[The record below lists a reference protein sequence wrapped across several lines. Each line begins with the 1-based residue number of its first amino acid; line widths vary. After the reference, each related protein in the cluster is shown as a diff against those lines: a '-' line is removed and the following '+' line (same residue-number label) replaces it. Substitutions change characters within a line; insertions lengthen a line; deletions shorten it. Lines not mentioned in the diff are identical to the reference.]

1 MNKYGKYFKD
11 IAKYLKLDIYR
22 VLDLYKVTDHAI
34 GHAVKK
40 LLLAGDRTGGKSLVD
55 DVTEARDTLNRWLEM
70 RDEDLDGNP
79 VDSRMLSD
87 EPPCEYTLEEVT
99 RGVTLSSWA
108 TYVAV
113 DESGSVFEVDEEPV
127 QMGDGCLAFRAKWR
141 RINKVVP
148 PINFKNC
155 LFEVVK

>member
-22 VLDLYKVTDHAI
+22 ILDLYKVTDHAI

-70 RDEDLDGNP
+70 REEDLTGLPTTQP
-79 VDSRMLSD
+79 VLR
-87 EPPCEYTLEEVT
+87 EEDLT
-99 RGVTLSSWA
+99 GLP
-108 TYVAV
+108 
-113 DESGSVFEVDEEPV
+113 D
-127 QMGDGCLAFRAKWR
+127 
-141 RINKVVP
+141 N
-148 PINFKNC
+148 
-155 LFEVVK
+155 

>member
-22 VLDLYKVTDHAI
+22 ILDLYKVTDHTI

-70 RDEDLDGNP
+70 REEDLTGLPTTQP
-79 VDSRMLSD
+79 VLR
-87 EPPCEYTLEEVT
+87 EYTLEEVT

-108 TYVAV
+108 RWVAV
-113 DESGSVFEVDEEPV
+113 DADGHVWEFEYKPVESHH
-127 QMGDGCLAFRAKWR
+127 KWR
-141 RINKVVP
+141 LGAGSRYHRINKVVP

-155 LFEVVK
+155 LFGVVK

>member
-22 VLDLYKVTDHAI
+22 ILDLYKVTDHTI

-70 RDEDLDGNP
+70 REEDLTGSPTTQP
-79 VDSRMLSD
+79 VLR
-87 EPPCEYTLEEVT
+87 EYTLEEVT

-108 TYVAV
+108 RWVAV
-113 DESGSVFEVDEEPV
+113 DANGTVWEYEEKPFV
-127 QMGDGCLAFRAKWR
+127 YNNETEAKWSITKGDHGK
-141 RINKVVP
+141 INKVVP

-155 LFEVVK
+155 IWEIKKK

>member
-34 GHAVKK
+34 AHAVKK

-70 RDEDLDGNP
+70 REEDLTGLPTTQP
-79 VDSRMLSD
+79 VL
-87 EPPCEYTLEEVT
+87 CEYTLEEVT
-99 RGVTLSSWA
+99 RGVTLSDWA
-108 TYVAV
+108 AWVAV
-113 DESGSVFEVDEEPV
+113 DADGEVWEFEYKPEECLYKWRLREGSDSC
-127 QMGDGCLAFRAKWR
+127 GR

-155 LFEVVK
+155 LFEVTK